1 MSRTC
6 DSITAITFTVLW
18 KSFSISSD
26 LLCGGGGYGGD
37 LFMVRKM

>member
-1 MSRTC
+1 
-6 DSITAITFTVLW
+6 VLW